1 MIAIII
7 AILAE
12 THAGA
17 EDGHEQGEVASWTLR
32 LYNDKYDNNNN
43 NDICISITIIVI
55 VVT

>member
-1 MIAIII
+1 MISIII